1 MKVNMSNII
10 FILDVDG
17 VMTTGQFIYSEL
29 GKLYKIFGAHES
41 DGLKLINKSVNIKFI
56 TADKRG
62 YSITRK
68 RIVEDMGYEL
78 KLVSECDRFEYLQKK
93 YNMENLIY
101 MGDGYFDANILK
113 KCMFGIAPKNARKE
127 AKDCADFITESKS
140 GEGAVLDACIEIKK
154 RYIDYE
160 C

>member
-29 GKLYKIFGAHES
+29 GKLYKIFGAHDS

-154 RYIDYE
+154 RFID
-160 C
+160 